1 MGSSFSF
8 LLWVV
13 QSIQCRLGNSYNILE
28 ENPWQLYATIRVIK
42 MSRPMEGML
51 ESSII
56 FLNDTS
62 DTYGL
67 FNLST
72 LFINI

>member
-1 MGSSFSF
+1 
-8 LLWVV
+8 
-13 QSIQCRLGNSYNILE
+13 
-28 ENPWQLYATIRVIK
+28 
-42 MSRPMEGML
+42 MSHPMEGML

-56 FLNDTS
+56 NLNDTS

-72 LFINI
+72 LFILLLCDLDIIFRHDQGSIGTCLVIWIHEPIIRMWF